1 MMANLFL
8 LILISVFLSAVGQ
21 VILKIGVED
30 VGLARLSANE
40 SLSNAII
47 AALINPWVL
56 LGLLTYGS
64 AAVVWLFVLARSDV
78 TFAYP
83 FLGLAFVITI
93 GLGIVVLDEHVTLL
107 RTVGTL
113 LVVAGLALVA
123 RS

>member
-1 MMANLFL
+1 MATLIL
-8 LILISVFLSAVGQ
+8 LILTSVILSAVGQ

-30 VGLARLSANE
+30 VGLAGLSASE
-40 SLSNAII
+40 SLLNTIF
-47 AALINPWVL
+47 AALLNPWVL

-83 FLGLAFVITI
+83 FLGLAFVLTI
-93 GLGIVVLDEHVTLL
+93 GLGIIVLDEQVTLL
-107 RTVGTL
+107 RTAGTL

>member
-1 MMANLFL
+1 MATLIL
-8 LILISVFLSAVGQ
+8 LILTSVILSAVGQ

-30 VGLARLSANE
+30 VGLANLSANE
-40 SLSNAII
+40 SLLDTIF
-47 AALINPWVL
+47 AALLNPWVL

-64 AAVVWLFVLARSDV
+64 AAIVWLFVLARSDV

-83 FLGLAFVITI
+83 FLGLAFVLTI
-93 GLGIVVLDEHVTLL
+93 GLGIIVLDEQVTML
-107 RTVGTL
+107 RTTGTL